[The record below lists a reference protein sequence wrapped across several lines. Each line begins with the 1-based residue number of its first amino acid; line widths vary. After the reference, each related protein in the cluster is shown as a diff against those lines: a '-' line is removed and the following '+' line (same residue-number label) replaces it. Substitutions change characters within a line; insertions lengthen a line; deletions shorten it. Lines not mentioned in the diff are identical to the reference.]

1 MFHKKSLLLILLAAF
16 TLLAAP
22 AFAQDRVN
30 KLVVRNNLKNGRQF
44 EAVFQPGQ
52 YVLTPFTRSEYNALF
67 KLHVISDP
75 SDACFVRGEANSPY
89 LLGALDPLMLNPQDA
104 WRYFELRDTCFL
116 RFEVRDYRKGVV
128 NIRQVKKFKT
138 IELTD
143 QWKQVKFNPGHW
155 TAAGQANYFTAEY
168 KIDGDPNC
176 LRYKDLTGRQS
187 GFADRTQGGFG
198 MAMAFRLDKPCVLQM
213 RAVRSERDDDGKHV
227 LVPVPQDTVVFAKSN
242 TS

>member
-16 TLLAAP
+16 TLLASP

-52 YVLTPFTRSEYNALF
+52 YVLTPFTRSEYYAQFN
-67 KLHVISDP
+67 LHVISDP

-89 LLGALDPLMLNPQDA
+89 LLGAVDPLMLETQGA
-104 WRYFELRDTCFL
+104 WRYFELRDTCYL
-116 RFEVRDYRKGVV
+116 RFEIRNYLKGVV

-155 TAAGQANYFTAEY
+155 TAAGQANYFTAEF
-168 KIDGDPNC
+168 KTDDPNC
-176 LRYKDLTGRQS
+176 LRYKDLTGQQS
-187 GFADRTQGGFG
+187 GFADSTQDAFG

-213 RAVRSERDDDGKHV
+213 RAVRAERGDDGKTV
-227 LVPVPQDTVVFAKSN
+227 LVPVAQDTVVFAKSN

>member
-16 TLLAAP
+16 TLLASP
-22 AFAQDRVN
+22 AFAQDRVKKLVISN
-30 KLVVRNNLKNGRQF
+30 KLKTGRQF
-44 EAVFQPGQ
+44 QAVFQPGQ
-52 YVLTPFTRSEYNALF
+52 YVLTPETENEYYAQF

-75 SDACFVRGEANSPY
+75 SDDCFVRGEANSPY
-89 LLGALDPLMLNPQDA
+89 LLGALDPLMLDPSGA

-116 RFEVRDYRKGVV
+116 RFEVRNYRKGVV

-143 QWKQVKFNPGHW
+143 QWKQVKFTPGRW
-155 TAAGQANYFTAEY
+155 TASGQANYFTAEY

-176 LRYKDLTGRQS
+176 LIYADPTGRGH
-187 GFADRTQGGFG
+187 GFASRTQGAFG
-198 MAMAFRLDKPCVLQM
+198 MRMAFRLNKPCVLQM
-213 RAVRSERDDDGKHV
+213 RAVQQERNDDDKVV

-242 TS
+242 